1 MTSTNASLLNQK
13 SNEQTSHELQKN
25 LDKSCISFCTS
36 QGDTKLCHLGTRFQM
51 LYKFLHELTCQIS
64 TNQSIK
70 IGRKRDERVIMLGK
84 IKSMKKL
91 VELSSPRQERMIILS
106 CLRSV

>member
-36 QGDTKLCHLGTRFQM
+36 QRDTKLCHLETRFQM
-51 LYKFLHELTCQIS
+51 LHKFS
-64 TNQSIK
+64 A
-70 IGRKRDERVIMLGK
+70 
-84 IKSMKKL
+84 
-91 VELSSPRQERMIILS
+91 
-106 CLRSV
+106 

>member
-1 MTSTNASLLNQK
+1 MNYRRILIKAVFHFVHHKVTQNSVIWKHVSRCSIN
-13 SNEQTSHELQKN
+13 
-25 LDKSCISFCTS
+25 
-36 QGDTKLCHLGTRFQM
+36 
-51 LYKFLHELTCQIS
+51 FLHELTCQIS

-106 CLRSV
+106 CLLSV